1 MAACPACGTD
11 NPQGAKFC
19 SECGSAL
26 GVSPTSSEEIR
37 KTVTILFCD
46 VTGSTELGE
55 QLDPESLR
63 KIMGRYFD
71 EMRAVIER
79 HGGTVEKFIGDAVMA
94 VFGIPS
100 LHEDDALR
108 SVRAASEM
116 RSALEDLNRGLE
128 RDFGVRLE
136 TRIGVNTGEV
146 LVGTASSDFGRVTG
160 DPVNTAAR
168 LETAARPGE
177 ILIGQD
183 THRLVQDAVQA
194 EAVEPLTLKG
204 KASPVPAYRVLDV
217 LPGTAA
223 PPRSLRS
230 PIVGRGRELEDLQRA
245 FDRAIQDRTCLL
257 FTVLGAAGAG
267 KSRLTEEFVAR
278 VEGSAHIVTGRC
290 LPYGEGITYW
300 PIAQAVRAVLD
311 VHDFDR
317 PEEVVSRLARTVDG
331 DDHAEA
337 IAGRLAQIL
346 GVAEGHAAP
355 EETAWAIRRFL
366 EILATEQP
374 VIAIWE
380 DVHWAEPAFLD
391 AIDHIAD
398 RARDAPLLVICTAR
412 PEFLDTRPAWGGG
425 KLRASAL
432 SLPPLDAVTSAE
444 LVANLLGGAGL
455 PAEATERVNDA
466 GGGNP
471 LFVEQMVSMLID
483 DGLLVRDNGEWKP
496 TGDLSTVAVPPSVA
510 ALLAARLD
518 RLGDDERRAI
528 ECASVIGKEFYLGA
542 VRDLLPEH
550 LREDALALILS
561 LVRKEL
567 VREERSTL
575 PGELAF
581 EFRHILIRDATYAAI
596 PKERRAAQ
604 HERFAEWA
612 VRVAGDRIEEQ
623 EEIVGYH
630 LEQAFRYRQALGPLD
645 DVARELSKRAAA
657 RLAAAGSRALVR
669 PDYVAAANLLGRAA
683 ALIEREDPDRVAILT
698 DLAWVLHEQGRLE
711 DAQETISEA
720 AHRAEGGDPTLR
732 ARVTITRWS
741 MTPDSP
747 GWHEHARAD
756 AEQAVTIFERAGDHP
771 GLASAWNL
779 IANTEWE
786 RGRAGAQLIAI
797 DRALEH
803 ARLGGTVFEESG
815 ALYGTTAGLVRGPT
829 PVSEGIARAE
839 SLVEEY
845 GRNREVVAIM
855 SHALAHLRARLGDF
869 DAARDALKTYRAYL
883 WDTGQVL
890 PYWRS
895 MEVAFDVEMLAG
907 DAEEACRAAE
917 EGWTQLTAMHDRW
930 AYLAAFLAQG
940 RYALG
945 RLAEAE
951 VAAAVAVGS
960 ADGIER
966 ALGLGVLAKLRAGGG
981 AADQALES
989 VAEAVSLVDRT
1000 DFLFDRGTVHLDRA
1014 ETMRLLGREDEA
1026 RLAADEAAR
1035 LFDLKGDVIS
1045 ARRART
1051 FLTDRGV
1058 ALE

>member
-1 MAACPACGTD
+1 MAACPDCGTD

-19 SECGSAL
+19 SECGAAL
-26 GVSPTSSEEIR
+26 ASSPVAPGEETR

-71 EMRAVIER
+71 QMRAVIER
-79 HGGTVEKFIGDAVMA
+79 HGGVVEKFIGDAVMA
-94 VFGIPS
+94 VFGIPT

-108 SVRAASEM
+108 AVRAGSEM
-116 RSALEDLNRGLE
+116 RSALEELNLELE

-146 LVGTASSDFGRVTG
+146 LVGVGTAEFGKVTG

-168 LETAARPGE
+168 LETSARPGE

-183 THRLVQDAVQA
+183 TYRLVRDAVHA
-194 EAVEPLTLKG
+194 EAVEPLALKG
-204 KASPVPAYRVLDV
+204 KASPVPAHRIVDV
-217 LPGTAA
+217 LPGTAP

-230 PIVGRGRELEDLQRA
+230 PMVGRGRELEDLQRA

-267 KSRLTEEFVAR
+267 KSRLTEEFADR
-278 VEGSAHIVTGRC
+278 VGGSAHIVTGRC

-300 PIAQAVRAVLD
+300 PVAQAVRAVLD

-331 DDHAEA
+331 HDHAEA

-366 EILATEQP
+366 EILATELP
-374 VIAIWE
+374 VVAIWE

-398 RARDAPLLVICTAR
+398 WAHDAALLLICTAR
-412 PEFLDTRPAWGGG
+412 PEFLDARPAWGGG

-432 SLPPLDAVTSAE
+432 SLPPLDVVTSAE

-483 DGLLVRDNGEWKP
+483 DGLLIRDNGEWRP
-496 TGDLSTVAVPPSVA
+496 AADLSTVAVPPSVA

-518 RLGDDERRAI
+518 RLSDDERRAI
-528 ECASVIGKEFYLGA
+528 ECASVVGKGFYLGA

-550 LREDALALILS
+550 LRENTRALMLS
-561 LVRKEL
+561 LLRKEL

-575 PGELAF
+575 PGEEAF
-581 EFRHILIRDATYAAI
+581 EFRHILIRDAAYAAI

-612 VRVAGDRIEEQ
+612 VRIAGDRVEEQ

-630 LEQAFRYRQALGPLD
+630 LEQAFRYREALGPLD
-645 DVARELSKRAAA
+645 DTARKLAKRAAT
-657 RLAAAGSRALVR
+657 RLAAAGSRALTR
-669 PDYVAAANLLGRAA
+669 PDYVAAVNLLGRAA
-683 ALIEREDPDRVAILT
+683 ALFEPEDPARLAILP
-698 DLAWVLHEQGRLE
+698 DLAYVLHEQGRLE
-711 DAQETISEA
+711 EAQETITEA
-720 AHRAEGGDPTLR
+720 AQRAEEGDPTR
-732 ARVTITRWS
+732 WAHATITKWS
-741 MTPDSP
+741 IAPDSP
-747 GWHEHARAD
+747 GWHEQARAD
-756 AEQAVTIFERAGDHP
+756 AEEAVTIFEHAGDHP
-771 GLASAWNL
+771 GLASAWNM
-779 IANTEWE
+779 IASTEWE
-786 RGRAGAQLIAI
+786 RGMAGPQLLAI
-797 DRALEH
+797 DHALDH
-803 ARLGGTVFEESG
+803 ARVGGTAFEEID
-815 ALYGTTAGLVRGPT
+815 ALHSLTAALVRGPT
-829 PVSEGIARAE
+829 PVLEGIARAE
-839 SLVEEY
+839 SVVEDY
-845 GRNREVVAIM
+845 GESREVVAIM
-855 SHALAHLRARLGDF
+855 CHALAHLRARLGDF
-869 DAARDALKTYRAYL
+869 DAARDAMQTYRAYF

-890 PYWRS
+890 AYWRS
-895 MEVAFDVEMLAG
+895 VEVSFDLEMLAG
-907 DAEEACRAAE
+907 DAEHAWRAAE
-917 EGWTQLTAMHDRW
+917 EGWKHLTEMQDRW

-945 RLAEAE
+945 LLAEAE
-951 VAAAVAVGS
+951 EAAGVAVGS
-960 ADGIER
+960 ADGIEH
-966 ALGLGVLAKLRAGGG
+966 ALGLGVLAKIRAVRGVVGE
-981 AADQALES
+981 AQES
-989 VAEAVSLVDRT
+989 IAEAVSLVDRT

-1014 ETMRLLGREDEA
+1014 ETMRLLELDTEMRQA
-1026 RLAADEAAR
+1026 LDEAAE
-1035 LFDLKGDVIS
+1035 LFDRKGDVVS
-1045 ARRART
+1045 AKRART
-1051 FLTDRGV
+1051 LLADGDAR
-1058 ALE
+1058 